1 MPKSHRHYYED
12 PNFKHKP
19 RKQKRADKKIEQI
32 STQPKSGVEPSAQKK
47 MTVEID
53 VSTVLLFIKHF
64 MDLGI
69 IKPEDLTKLLNTT
82 KEVDFKLVKDK
93 ANMTKGDVRALWLYQ
108 MRNHELFCDICGHPI
123 ESTKGNDPWRLTYDH
138 RQPRSKGG
146 KTDGLNASPAHSI
159 CNGLKTNYLPNI
171 WEQIGFMILKS
182 HGIHVDFD
190 KCAYDYRKYLQQ
202 HTR

>member
-12 PNFKHKP
+12 PNFKRKP
-19 RKQKRADKKIEQI
+19 RKQRNAAKKVEQVSQPKIEVE
-32 STQPKSGVEPSAQKK
+32 QPAQKK

-53 VSTVLLFIKHF
+53 VSTVLLFVKHF

-69 IKPEDLTKLLNTT
+69 IKPEDLTKLLNAT

-159 CNGLKTNYLPNI
+159 CNGLKTNYLPNV
-171 WEQIGFMILKS
+171 WEQIGFAILSS

-190 KCAYDYRKYLQQ
+190 KCAYDYRKYLQ